1 MGLWASQLL
10 KLGTRHEAC
19 LKLVGDRY
27 VSRVVAK
34 AGMPFPLVP
43 YSVSKST
50 VARGFQYQ
58 RLVLLSFGLRAE
70 GFFLLINGVIPT
82 IGRNLGL
89 RHRPI
94 CLASLDMTGR
104 LALSWMIEPN
114 NDQ

>member
-1 MGLWASQLL
+1 M
-10 KLGTRHEAC
+10 T
-19 LKLVGDRY
+19 
-27 VSRVVAK
+27 
-34 AGMPFPLVP
+34 FPLVP

-70 GFFLLINGVIPT
+70 GFFLLLNNGVIPT

-89 RHRPI
+89 RHRRR
-94 CLASLDMTGR
+94 CLASLDMAGR
-104 LALSWMIEPN
+104 LGLSRMIEPN